1 MKILISDV
9 DGTLIH
15 DGDIISVYNIV
26 KMKELQAQGHLIAL
40 CTGRQF
46 FEIKWVLDQY
56 HFPFDYLILNN
67 GAQILDKHYQKI
79 YDCVISRDVGQAI
92 LDYTTKF
99 SGLWSYY
106 SDGKLSYG
114 YKDGQ
119 CVEHMSQQEKV
130 VSGSF
135 QDCYQSAQQ
144 FEIISF
150 HQDDQNMDITKM
162 CYEYIQK
169 HFHQEVEAYYNL
181 HYVDVVAKGCS
192 KGQGL
197 NTLCEM
203 LKIPRHHIYAIGD
216 SYNDLSMLQEVQNSY
231 TFVYAQDEIRK
242 MIPRHVR
249 YVYEVIEEMLGGE
262 TNELAR

>member
-1 MKILISDV
+1 MKIHISDV

-15 DGDIISVYNIV
+15 EGQNISEYNIV
-26 KMKELQAQGHLIAL
+26 KMIELQHKGHLIAL
-40 CTGRQF
+40 CTGRQL

-67 GAQILDKHYQKI
+67 GAQILDKNYQKI
-79 YDCVISRDVGQAI
+79 YDCVIDKDVGQAI

-106 SDGKLSYG
+106 SDGEWSYG
-114 YKDGQ
+114 YRDGQ
-119 CVEHMSQQEKV
+119 CVEHMSQQEKPM
-130 VSGSF
+130 SGAF
-135 QDCYQSAQQ
+135 QDYYQKAKQ

-150 HQDDQNMDITKM
+150 HQDNQDMDMTKT

-169 HFHQEVEAYYNL
+169 HFHHAVDAYYNL

-197 NTLCEM
+197 SILCER
-203 LKIPRHHIYAIGD
+203 LGIKHQHIFAVGD
-216 SYNDLSMLQEVQNSY
+216 SYNDLSMLQKAKNSY
-231 TFVYAQDEIRK
+231 TFVYAQDDIK
-242 MIPRHVR
+242 NVIPQHVN
-249 YVYEVIEEMLGGE
+249 YVYEVIEDMLGGK
-262 TNELAR
+262 TDELAR